1 MSEKW
6 QEKEDDED
14 DEPQLSSHA
23 LAALNSFLAEKQQ
36 KEEQLQRLAEAD
48 NSDPLLDEIDL
59 EEDWVTILARELKW
73 YPYDLQENDS
83 TWEMSF
89 SPYVFYSFNERI
101 MIKCEDERLS
111 CFNI

>member
-59 EEDWVTILARELKW
+59 EEDWVTILARELK
-73 YPYDLQENDS
+73 
-83 TWEMSF
+83 
-89 SPYVFYSFNERI
+89 
-101 MIKCEDERLS
+101 
-111 CFNI
+111 